1 MDNATWY
8 MEQAKLVV
16 TSAIAVI
23 AAGFGIA
30 IQRSQRNIA
39 QRQADTAH
47 QAKLVAAAK
56 LNLDLFE
63 KRMAIF
69 DATWAVFPVAHQNEG
84 LTDEYKEFRNAA
96 HKAAFLLGRD
106 VNDYLAEVLV
116 KVDALR
122 INGAMVRA
130 QNDIARQNQQYN
142 QSVGEAMAKLLLE
155 QSELQ
160 MWLMEQAAPC
170 KAVFGKYMDF
180 STWQ

>member
-16 TSAIAVI
+16 TSVIAEI

-47 QAKLVAAAK
+47 EAKLVAAAK

-63 KRMAIF
+63 RRMAIF
-69 DATWAVFPVAHQNEG
+69 DATWAVFPVPHQNEG
-84 LTDEYKEFRNAA
+84 LTDEYKAFRNAA
-96 HKAAFLLGRD
+96 HKAAFLFSQD
-106 VNDYLAEVLV
+106 VNDYLAAVV
-116 KVDALR
+116 TKIDALR

-130 QNDIARQNQQYN
+130 QNDIGRQNQQYN
-142 QSVGEAMAKLLLE
+142 QSVHGQL
-155 QSELQ
+155 
-160 MWLMEQAAPC
+160 PRRR
-170 KAVFGKYMDF
+170 
-180 STWQ
+180 